1 MLLRGV
7 AAPYQTPPCL
17 LTVCNNF
24 WTLNAINNNIVV
36 KHNSFYRKR
45 KQRAEKYATNLSEN
59 NNVELSPLNPP
70 MQLQESEYHVLED
83 EQYDVIPADDF
94 TGM

>member
-1 MLLRGV
+1 M
-7 AAPYQTPPCL
+7 
-17 LTVCNNF
+17 
-24 WTLNAINNNIVV
+24 V

-83 EQYDVIPADDF
+83 GQYDVIPADDF